1 MLNNIF
7 PLTLITITSFAIYF
21 ASIYPVI
28 KFLQAT
34 E

>member
-7 PLTLITITSFAIYF
+7 SLTLITITSFAIYF

-28 KFLQAT
+28 KFMQAT

>member
-7 PLTLITITSFAIYF
+7 SVTLITIMSFAIYF
-21 ASIYPVI
+21 ASIYPAI